1 MSSVPLPSAKQSASV
16 LRSLAGPPL
25 WLLAML
31 PALAGQTLPPGTR
44 QVALLN
50 ATELKRMSVEEL
62 LKQEVV
68 SVSRRPETLGKVAA
82 NVYYMDGDSIRVSGS
97 TTLPELLRMAPA
109 LFVAQSSASEWGINA
124 RGFMRENA
132 ASNKLLMLIDGRTA
146 YSPLYSNVFWD
157 ATEVFLPDLDSI
169 EVISGPAG
177 SNWGSNAVN
186 GVINLRS
193 KSAHDTLGGL
203 LSISGGTDG
212 SHVAVREGFKVG
224 ATGAMRVY
232 AKHTERESTYTSAGV
247 DDHHDNWR
255 SSQAGFQA
263 DWGNAATG
271 EVSVQGEWLT
281 GHYDARPLP
290 PVMNDAGHLLA
301 RWSRDISAD
310 SSVWVRAYFDYVR
323 RDTNANLTEETHTGD
338 VEFQHTLSLA
348 NGQQFLWGA
357 NYRRIHD
364 TAMDSVG
371 FVILPADLWMTLGSV
386 FAQHEVAWHEGSLRL
401 TSGLR
406 LEHNDFTGWEYQP
419 TLRLAWTKGQ
429 HTAWAAASRATRTP
443 SRIEK
448 GFFAPETPPFFI
460 GGGPNFISEIIH
472 SYELGWRGQVAPGA
486 SLTATAYYH
495 EYDNLRSVE
504 LTSPIVQANG
514 VKGESYGLELFLD
527 YDVNPAWRLRAGGFI
542 MRQHTW
548 VKPGSLDL
556 EAGKGEGSF
565 PENQVFL
572 RSNFRLT
579 PKVDLWLSLR
589 RIAAVPAFESGDGI
603 VPAYTELDAQLR
615 WQVRPDLQL
624 SLAGRSLL
632 NPSHPEIGGEIG
644 RREIRRNVSAAVRW
658 EF

>member
-1 MSSVPLPSAKQSASV
+1 MHTL
-16 LRSLAGPPL
+16 LRHTPAGNILRLLAGPPL
-25 WLLAML
+25 GLLIL
-31 PALAGQTLPPGTR
+31 VPALFAQSVPRGSR

-62 LKQEVV
+62 LQQEIV
-68 SVSRRPETLGKVAA
+68 SVSRRPEALGKVAG
-82 NVYYMDGDSIRVSGS
+82 NVFYIDSDASRGIGATS
-97 TTLPELLRMAPA
+97 LPELLRMAPA

-157 ATEVFLPDLDSI
+157 STEVFLPDLDSI
-169 EVISGPAG
+169 EVIAGPAG
-177 SNWGSNAVN
+177 STWGSNAVN
-186 GVINLRS
+186 GVINIRS

-203 LSISGGTDG
+203 LRISGGTDG
-212 SHVAVREGFKVG
+212 SQVAARQGFKVG

-232 AKHTERESTYTSAGV
+232 AKHTERESTFTSTGV

-255 SSQAGFQA
+255 SSQGGFRA
-263 DWGNAATG
+263 DWGHADAG
-271 EVSVQGEWLT
+271 EMMVQGEWTT
-281 GHYDARPLP
+281 GHFNGRPLP
-290 PVMNDAGHLLA
+290 PVLSDAGHLMA
-301 RWSRDISAD
+301 RWSRDISTE
-310 SSVWVRAYFDYVR
+310 SSVWVRAYYDYVLR
-323 RDTNANLTEETHTGD
+323 NFNDNLTEETHTGD
-338 VEFQHTLSLA
+338 VEFQHTLSLG
-348 NGQQFLWGA
+348 NGQQFLWGG
-357 NYRRIHD
+357 NFRRIHD
-364 TAMDSVG
+364 VARDSVG
-371 FVILPADLWMTLGSV
+371 FVILPEDLWMNLGSV
-386 FAQHEVAWHEGSLRL
+386 FAQHDVTWREGALRL

-419 TLRLAWTKGQ
+419 TLRLAWTKAQ
-429 HTAWAAASRATRTP
+429 QTAWVAASRATRTP

-448 GFFAPETPPFFI
+448 GFFAPEAPPFFI

-472 SYELGWRGQVAPGA
+472 SYELGWRGQVARGA

-527 YDVNPAWRLRAGGFI
+527 YDVNPAWRLRAGGFV
-542 MRQHTW
+542 MRQHTR

-556 EAGKGEGSF
+556 EGGKGEGSF
-565 PENQVFL
+565 PENQLFL
-572 RSNFRLT
+572 RNNFRLT
-579 PKVDLWLSLR
+579 PAVDLWLSLR
-589 RIAAVPAFESGDGI
+589 RIAAVPAYESGNGI

-615 WQVRPDLQL
+615 WQVRPDVQL
-624 SLAGRSLL
+624 SLVGRSLL

-644 RREIRRNVSAAVRW
+644 RREIRRSVSASLRW